1 MDITKEQVMKKHFSK
16 KRIIIYIACIIL
28 IVAGYYGNE
37 YSKKIE
43 VELYTV
49 DSGEVVE
56 ILLEDGYIEAV
67 KTSEVQSIVSG
78 VVEEV
83 FASSGDVVSEDDV
96 LVIFDHNVLDLQVEG
111 LNAQI
116 KALDYE
122 LLEASKPTDRERIN
136 SAKILVEQRKQE
148 MDQRKIDYDDN
159 LALYNSGVIS
169 KKELVASEN
178 IYNSSVTSYNLAVND
193 LQLLNK
199 RISENVKSQYNA
211 SIDSLYAQKKILEK
225 QISDYS
231 VAAPMSGTVL
241 SSYIKVGHFAAVG
254 QLLYEIA
261 DLNNLRIVCDILED
275 DYNTISKDTPVR
287 IHDKNTDEYFDSKI
301 TKIYPKSETTVS
313 ELGIKQ
319 NRVKIEIDP
328 IDNLKGYIVG
338 QELDV
343 EFIVNKRDDVVRV
356 LVDSVYKSKGEYF
369 VFTVKEGTLFSTPI
383 EIGVEGEDYYEITS
397 GLSEGVEIVKLITN
411 DLSEGQKLK

>member
-231 VAAPMSGTVL
+231 VVAPMSGTVL

>member
-1 MDITKEQVMKKHFSK
+1 MKKHFSK
-16 KRIIIYIACIIL
+16 KRIIIYIAFIIL

-37 YSKKIE
+37 YAKKIE

-231 VAAPMSGTVL
+231 VVAPMSGTVL

-287 IHDKNTDEYFDSKI
+287 IHDKNTDEYFDAKI